1 MSSAYLSFVVKA
13 IRRCRR
19 RPHHRR
25 RTLIVCNLPRPCTP
39 SCVSCYDWPCCR
51 RSRHPSDREFL
62 YTASHAFAVSSIF
75 SVDSLYRSLFQMWVV
90 SCRLSSHLTCAVS
103 HFPTTLFLTWSGTLA
118 VILDNMEVRYCSKER
133 VVLPLSLRSSRL
145 SFPIFIPFFL
155 SCLLHHLASL
165 LALIVLWCFVFL
177 LCLALV
183 NDWGLARDNNR
194 Y

>member
-118 VILDNMEVRYCSKER
+118 VISDNMEVRYCLKER
-133 VVLPLSLRSSRL
+133 VVLPLSFTADLTSILSSSSLCFRR
-145 SFPIFIPFFL
+145 L

-165 LALIVLWCFVFL
+165 PRFDRALMFCLFV
-177 LCLALV
+177 V
-183 NDWGLARDNNR
+183 SRAREWLR
-194 Y
+194 SS